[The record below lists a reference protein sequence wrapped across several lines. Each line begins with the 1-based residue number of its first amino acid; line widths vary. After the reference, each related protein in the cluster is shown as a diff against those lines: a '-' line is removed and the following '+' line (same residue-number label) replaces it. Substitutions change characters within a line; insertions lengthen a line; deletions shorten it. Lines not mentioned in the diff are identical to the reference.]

1 MSIQVFNYSYQVIKK
16 ILPFVIH
23 TINETN
29 ILHHPLV
36 ALIVNGF
43 SISIE
48 VVNLKYW
55 SSKTNFITA
64 CTYLKL
70 LCFLGLAIFVARINS
85 KTICQHCSI
94 EVCIYAHWQNALTI
108 ACIFFCHE
116 TWVLH
121 IHNLHYVWEK
131 ITSHAIVLSKNYHF
145 K

>member
-1 MSIQVFNYSYQVIKK
+1 MSIQVFNCSYQVIKK

-55 SSKTNFITA
+55 SSKTNS
-64 CTYLKL
+64 L
-70 LCFLGLAIFVARINS
+70 LLAHILNYYVFLGLQFLLQESIARPYANIVALRCAFMHIDKMLWPLHASFFVMKHGSSHSQPPLCLRKDHISCNS
-85 KTICQHCSI
+85 VVKD
-94 EVCIYAHWQNALTI
+94 
-108 ACIFFCHE
+108 
-116 TWVLH
+116 
-121 IHNLHYVWEK
+121 
-131 ITSHAIVLSKNYHF
+131 LSF
-145 K
+145 